1 MKQIAII
8 ITFLVSTLSFAQNN
22 LITGSVNDSETN
34 NEPLIHAKV
43 SIKEIGTETVTN
55 EEGVYAFNNIEAG
68 EYTLIFSF
76 IGYET
81 IEKSIIIRSGNVLN
95 ETVSLSAKSLGMDD
109 IMLALASADKDD
121 SEPKAEIN

>member
-68 EYTLIFSF
+68 EYTLTFSF

-81 IEKSIIIRSGNVLN
+81 IEKPIIIRSGNVLN